1 MLCFIRHTALF
12 RNFTDIGSAKKKLK
26 KKRKIVFG
34 GNPLL
39 PIFIFHDHTTIIAA
53 EAHYR
58 TLDALRHCFQEQ
70 YKGRK

>member
-1 MLCFIRHTALF
+1 MFVQHTALF
-12 RNFTDIGSAKKKLK
+12 RNFTDIGLAKKKLK

-53 EAHYR
+53 EAHYG
-58 TLDALRHCFQEQ
+58 TLYALRHCFQEQ
-70 YKGRK
+70 CKGRK

>member
-1 MLCFIRHTALF
+1 MFIRHIAPF
-12 RNFTDIGSAKKKLK
+12 RNLTDIGSAKKKLK
-26 KKRKIVFG
+26 EKRKIVFG

-58 TLDALRHCFQEQ
+58 TLYSLRHCFQEQ